1 MNETPTRVANLATMS
16 EEALDATSGL
26 MNHRPHHHGY
36 GAMERRSSFVAG
48 KRYRMT
54 LPWAV
59 ETEGQK
65 PSNRLRYTAYYVPFL
80 SWLPQYRWR
89 WLRGDFL
96 AAVTVASLYIP
107 MCFSFA
113 ILAQVDP
120 VSGLYAFIIH
130 PFIYA
135 ILGSSPQMVVG
146 PEATGSLLVGSV
158 LRQIQS
164 AAGDEHYAAAEIS
177 GLITAIAGGMLLAAG
192 VGRIGFVD
200 SMLSRPFMQGFISGV
215 GFVLIVEQAI
225 PELGLKDLARETGY
239 SHSSAIVKVGF
250 LIGNIDKTHVL
261 TAAMSLSTL
270 AFILLF
276 R

>member
-1 MNETPTRVANLATMS
+1 MS
-16 EEALDATSGL
+16 EEALDETSGL
-26 MNHRPHHHGY
+26 LGRHHSNQSNGHGTL
-36 GAMERRSSFVAG
+36 ERRSSFVAG

-59 ETEGQK
+59 EAEV
-65 PSNRLRYTAYYVPFL
+65 PSNRFRYTAYYIPFL
-80 SWLPQYRWR
+80 SWLPQYQWR
-89 WLRGDFL
+89 WLKGDFL
-96 AAVTVASLYIP
+96 AALTVASLYIP
-107 MCFSFA
+107 MCFSFS

-120 VSGLYAFIIH
+120 ISGLYAFIIH

-135 ILGSSPQMVVG
+135 ILGSCPQMVVG

-164 AAGDEHYAAAEIS
+164 TMGDEHFAAAEIS
-177 GLITAIAGGMLLAAG
+177 GVITAIAGAMLLAAG
-192 VGRIGFVD
+192 IGRIGFVD

-215 GFVLIVEQAI
+215 GFVLVVEQAI
-225 PELGLKDLARETGY
+225 PELGLKQLARETGY
-239 SHSSAIVKVGF
+239 SQSSAIIKVGF
-250 LIGNIDKTHVL
+250 IFANLDKTHVL

>member
-1 MNETPTRVANLATMS
+1 MS
-16 EEALDATSGL
+16 EEALDDTSGL
-26 MNHRPHHHGY
+26 VNHRHHHNAY
-36 GAMERRSSFVAG
+36 GAIERPHAVDRRSSFVAG

-89 WLRGDFL
+89 WLQGDFL

-113 ILAQVDP
+113 ILAQVNP
-120 VSGLYAFIIH
+120 ISGLYAFIIH

-164 AAGDEHYAAAEIS
+164 AAGDEHYRAAEIS
-177 GLITAIAGGMLLAAG
+177 GLITAIAGGHATCRWCWQDWFRRQYAQSTIHAG
-192 VGRIGFVD
+192 IHIR
-200 SMLSRPFMQGFISGV
+200 SRLCLDRG
-215 GFVLIVEQAI
+215 
-225 PELGLKDLARETGY
+225 TGN
-239 SHSSAIVKVGF
+239 S
-250 LIGNIDKTHVL
+250 
-261 TAAMSLSTL
+261 
-270 AFILLF
+270 
-276 R
+276 

>member
-1 MNETPTRVANLATMS
+1 MS
-16 EEALDATSGL
+16 EETMDDTTPLITP
-26 MNHRPHHHGY
+26 RHHSNGHLE
-36 GAMERRSSFVAG
+36 MERRSSFVAG

-59 ETEGQK
+59 DPEGLKGQTGT
-65 PSNRLRYTAYYVPFL
+65 NRLRYTAYYVPFL

-89 WLRGDFL
+89 WLQGDFL
-96 AAVTVASLYIP
+96 AAITVASLYIP

-113 ILAQVDP
+113 IIAQVDP
-120 VSGLYAFIIH
+120 ISGLYAFIIH

-158 LRQIQS
+158 LRQLQS
-164 AAGDEHYAAAEIS
+164 TMGDEHYAAAEIS
-177 GLITAIAGGMLLAAG
+177 GVITAIAGAMLLAAG

-215 GFVLIVEQAI
+215 GFVLVVEQAL
-225 PELGLKDLARETGY
+225 PELGLKQLARELGY
-239 SHSSAIVKVGF
+239 NRSSAIVKIGF
-250 LIGNIDKTHVL
+250 LIGNLDKTHVL

-270 AFILLF
+270 AFILIF
-276 R
+276 RYAQT

>member
-1 MNETPTRVANLATMS
+1 MS
-16 EEALDATSGL
+16 EEAIDDASIL
-26 MNHRPHHHGY
+26 LPPRPHPNGY
-36 GAMERRSSFVAG
+36 GAMDRKSSFVAG

-59 ETEGQK
+59 DTETQR
-65 PSNRLRYTAYYVPFL
+65 PSNRFRYTAYYVPFL

-120 VSGLYAFIIH
+120 ISGLYAFIIH

-135 ILGSSPQMVVG
+135 ILGSCPQMVVG

-164 AAGDEHYAAAEIS
+164 TMGDEHYVAAEIS
-177 GLITAIAGGMLLAAG
+177 GVITAIAGAMLLAAG
-192 VGRIGFVD
+192 LGRIGFID
-200 SMLSRPFMQGFISGV
+200 SMLSRPFMQGFISAV
-215 GFVLIVEQAI
+215 GFVLVVEQAI
-225 PELGLKDLARETGY
+225 PELGLKQLARETGY
-239 SHSSAIVKVGF
+239 SRSSAIVKIGF
-250 LIGNIDKTHVL
+250 IFSNLDKAHLL
-261 TAAMSLSTL
+261 TAILAFSTL
-270 AFILLF
+270 AFILIF
-276 R
+276 RSVQIFQERVIRF

>member
-1 MNETPTRVANLATMS
+1 MANLATMS
-16 EEALDATSGL
+16 EEALDDTSGL
-26 MNHRPHHHGY
+26 VNHRPRHNGY
-36 GAMERRSSFVAG
+36 GAIERRSSFVAG

-65 PSNRLRYTAYYVPFL
+65 PINRLRYTAYYVPSL

-120 VSGLYAFIIH
+120 ISGLYAFIIH

-225 PELGLKDLARETGY
+225 PELGLKQLARESGY
-239 SHSSAIVKVGF
+239 SHSSAMVKVGF
-250 LIGNIDKTHVL
+250 LISNVDKAHVL